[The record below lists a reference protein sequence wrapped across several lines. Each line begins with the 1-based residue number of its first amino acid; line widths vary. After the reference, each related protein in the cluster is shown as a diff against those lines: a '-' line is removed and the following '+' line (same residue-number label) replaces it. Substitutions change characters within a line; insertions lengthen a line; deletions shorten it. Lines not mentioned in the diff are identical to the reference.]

1 MNDLDV
7 LRYPIGRFTPPA
19 SNLLDIRA
27 AHIDTLRS
35 LPARLHAAVSGLNDS
50 QLDTPYRE
58 GGWTVRQ
65 VVHHVADSHSVSL
78 VRFKMALTADWPTIA
93 PYDEAAWAKL
103 ADARLPVEVSLG
115 LITGVHARWVA
126 LLESL
131 TEEDFQKG
139 FVHPERG
146 RLNLA
151 TALAIYEWH
160 SRHHVAH
167 ITSLR
172 ARQGW

>member
-1 MNDLDV
+1 
-7 LRYPIGRFTPPA
+7 
-19 SNLLDIRA
+19 
-27 AHIDTLRS
+27 
-35 LPARLHAAVSGLNDS
+35 VSGLNDS

>member
-1 MNDLDV
+1 
-7 LRYPIGRFTPPA
+7 
-19 SNLLDIRA
+19 
-27 AHIDTLRS
+27 
-35 LPARLHAAVSGLNDS
+35 
-50 QLDTPYRE
+50 
-58 GGWTVRQ
+58 
-65 VVHHVADSHSVSL
+65 
-78 VRFKMALTADWPTIA
+78 MALTADWPTIA